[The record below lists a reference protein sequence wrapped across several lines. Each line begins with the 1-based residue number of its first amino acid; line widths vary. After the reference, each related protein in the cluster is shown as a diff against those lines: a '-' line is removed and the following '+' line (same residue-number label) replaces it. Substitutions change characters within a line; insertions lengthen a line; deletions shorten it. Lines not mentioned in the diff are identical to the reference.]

1 MCTLLEINQSIA
13 AKFFMVNS
21 PMFCWRISWIYF
33 SEWTHNTNICHLICH
48 NCLGYLN
55 CGPSHPLDITC
66 SSSLLFFFR
75 RKCPKNTVSDNSWLL
90 QYKDLCDA
98 KSTITHMSSSELL
111 CFCINADGNVTA
123 DLQAWNSFCALILTR
138 KEQSNQGFHSTFIS
152 SLTMNTTGQSSWL
165 LLKNKTSRISAL
177 PNLHCVHN
185 A

>member
-33 SEWTHNTNICHLICH
+33 SEWTHNTNICHLIYH

-111 CFCINADGNVTA
+111 CFCINADGNVTVRIYK
-123 DLQAWNSFCALILTR
+123 LGTLFVRWYW
-138 KEQSNQGFHSTFIS
+138 QGKSKATSTFIS

-165 LLKNKTSRISAL
+165 LLKNKTSRRSAF
-177 PNLHCVHN
+177 

>member
-66 SSSLLFFFR
+66 SSSLLFFSGENAQ
-75 RKCPKNTVSDNSWLL
+75 KILL
-90 QYKDLCDA
+90 VTIPDFS
-98 KSTITHMSSSELL
+98 STKTCVML
-111 CFCINADGNVTA
+111 N
-123 DLQAWNSFCALILTR
+123 LQ
-138 KEQSNQGFHSTFIS
+138 
-152 SLTMNTTGQSSWL
+152 SLTCHPVNFSASVSMQMEMWL
-165 LLKNKTSRISAL
+165 CGSTSLELFLCADIDKERAKQPRISQYFY
-177 PNLHCVHN
+177 
-185 A
+185 